1 MITFYFLRIKFIS
14 CEKRSVKL
22 TSSQLRWAWSKTYF
36 TDCEITHAW
45 RNYPKKWILVM
56 LKNHIKESK
65 EVHRKQLSPMYT
77 DNTFSSYLTWNCLNR
92 AQMVSIIQQIHIQ
105 HYLSIT
111 GKKCLSRRYDH
122 SLSRRLQT
130 TWEVTLHVVSFILTA
145 HLHGLRHVHIW
156 KTCSFQQQSN
166 SVSVYMCSRGSRQ
179 KC

>member
-1 MITFYFLRIKFIS
+1 
-14 CEKRSVKL
+14 
-22 TSSQLRWAWSKTYF
+22 
-36 TDCEITHAW
+36 
-45 RNYPKKWILVM
+45 M
-56 LKNHIKESK
+56 LKNYIKKSK
-65 EVHRKQLSPMYT
+65 EVHRKQLSPMYM
-77 DNTFSSYLTWNCLNR
+77 DNTFSSYPNLKLSQQGTDG
-92 AQMVSIIQQIHIQ
+92 QMVSIIQQIHVQ

-166 SVSVYMCSRGSRQ
+166 SVSVYMLKGKQIKMLTLPVSHTLTLVNVGHLFEF
-179 KC
+179 

>member
-1 MITFYFLRIKFIS
+1 MHDETTQKKKGFSYVKNLYKKNQKKFIENNFLP
-14 CEKRSVKL
+14 CTWITRSHL
-22 TSSQLRWAWSKTYF
+22 T
-36 TDCEITHAW
+36 
-45 RNYPKKWILVM
+45 
-56 LKNHIKESK
+56 
-65 EVHRKQLSPMYT
+65 
-77 DNTFSSYLTWNCLNR
+77 LTWNCLNG
-92 AQMVSIIQQIHIQ
+92 AQMVSIIQQIHVQ

-130 TWEVTLHVVSFILTA
+130 TWEVSLDVVSFILTA

-156 KTCSFQQQSN
+156 KACSFQQQSN